1 MEKNLKRKYKKE
13 DKNRIFN
20 EFLAILHLFKLYL
33 RCIIIDEKITCWR
46 LKFQTDILYQE
57 SANFF
62 FLYKGS
68 GSKLV

>member
-1 MEKNLKRKYKKE
+1 MEKNLKRIYKKK

-20 EFLAILHLFKLYL
+20 EFLAILRLFKLYL
-33 RCIIIDEKITCWR
+33 CCIIIDEKITCWR

-62 FLYKGS
+62 FSL
-68 GSKLV
+68 